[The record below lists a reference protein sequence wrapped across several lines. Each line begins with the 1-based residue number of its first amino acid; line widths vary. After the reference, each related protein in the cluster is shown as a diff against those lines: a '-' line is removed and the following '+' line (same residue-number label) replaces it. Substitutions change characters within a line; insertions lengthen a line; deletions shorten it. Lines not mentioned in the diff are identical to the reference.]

1 MFSKMSISEDSEPER
16 SEHEFIPSNNNSLFF
31 PNEPTKYSSGTS
43 NEQIDYDYIDFK
55 YLEANSLN
63 INFRRDKEWKSSP
76 CLDEIKSLEEQLFHD
91 TELTFAE
98 KSVIYK
104 YKEKLK
110 AACKYC
116 AKEFKILGK
125 SLLNHESKCSFNPK
139 NASSFTLSE
148 FKKKVLN
155 SKGSCPKCNKYFNKL
170 RYHANDCFK
179 DIDDFSSFIPTINL
193 SDNDRRDF
201 KVDTSLLRVLPF
213 FDFEGP
219 FTDKELTK
227 IKDFKNHIER
237 INEFK
242 FHHNKKFIFLHLNI
256 NSVFNKVHELDE
268 ILNLCKVDVFSI
280 NESKLDYLV
289 PISWYLNKS
298 YNCIRLDREG
308 EDGGGKGH
316 GGGGNLVFVKKE
328 YLIKKVELL
337 YDIETI
343 YFQLSINGQLAN
355 FLNSYRSPTND
366 SIEKKI
372 EFLDKLETLYYLHNP
387 YEPFFIF
394 GDLNMDLW
402 SQKGDLLRDFLI
414 KNELVNYVKEH
425 TRHSRNFYV
434 EKNAHVDCKTLI
446 DVAIHNSNKI
456 ISTGVIGCPFSDHKF
471 VIAALDFSKA
481 KFIPNE
487 ILGRSLSE
495 KNLALI
501 AEKIGEIAHA
511 FNIEKDD
518 INIDQIF
525 LDLKNKITIVLDS
538 IAPIKAFRERQVDK
552 APWED
557 EELYEKKRAR
567 DFYYFKWLDSNDSN
581 DHNFYIELRGA
592 CQSLTRRKMIEYFES
607 KDIKDFKNNKLY
619 WEL

>member
-110 AACKYC
+110 ATCKYC

-343 YFQLSINGQLAN
+343 YFQLSINGQLEN

-366 SIEKKI
+366 SIEKK
-372 EFLDKLETLYYLHNP
+372 T
-387 YEPFFIF
+387 
-394 GDLNMDLW
+394 
-402 SQKGDLLRDFLI
+402 
-414 KNELVNYVKEH
+414 
-425 TRHSRNFYV
+425 NF
-434 EKNAHVDCKTLI
+434 
-446 DVAIHNSNKI
+446 
-456 ISTGVIGCPFSDHKF
+456 
-471 VIAALDFSKA
+471 
-481 KFIPNE
+481 
-487 ILGRSLSE
+487 
-495 KNLALI
+495 
-501 AEKIGEIAHA
+501 
-511 FNIEKDD
+511 
-518 INIDQIF
+518 
-525 LDLKNKITIVLDS
+525 
-538 IAPIKAFRERQVDK
+538 
-552 APWED
+552 
-557 EELYEKKRAR
+557 
-567 DFYYFKWLDSNDSN
+567 
-581 DHNFYIELRGA
+581 
-592 CQSLTRRKMIEYFES
+592 
-607 KDIKDFKNNKLY
+607 
-619 WEL
+619 